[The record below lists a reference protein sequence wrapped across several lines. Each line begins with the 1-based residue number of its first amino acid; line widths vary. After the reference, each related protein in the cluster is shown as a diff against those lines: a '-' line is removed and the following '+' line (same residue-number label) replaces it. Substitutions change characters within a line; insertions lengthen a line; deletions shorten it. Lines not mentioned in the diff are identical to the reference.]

1 MINTFL
7 GHVEK
12 ERINAMKQLE
22 MNPEIN
28 MGMNLSSISIPNNV
42 NIINNGLNMNNP
54 NSNYNKLNNLMNN
67 NINSIINEASKV
79 MIIEST
85 NFPSNNNINKSE
97 TYSMNHFNSS
107 SNVILPNKDKIA
119 LNPNYYSQN
128 PEIIN

>member
-1 MINTFL
+1 
-7 GHVEK
+7 
-12 ERINAMKQLE
+12 